1 MSLQRPSHRYLGKV
15 ISDSIVKRSASYPK
29 KKFAQYLSGMIGG
42 TVGEGAGQAGVLA
55 EAEPPLLGEGH
66 KQGGR
71 PAARSARAFY

>member
-1 MSLQRPSHRYLGKV
+1 
-15 ISDSIVKRSASYPK
+15 
-29 KKFAQYLSGMIGG
+29 MIGG

-71 PAARSARAFY
+71 PAARSARAFYPTKCRNLEQPKEMFL